1 MPILSLSSKD
11 LQTYQK
17 RLTQLAH
24 TEDSFAVIKEL
35 HQRLTVNEAELKKL
49 EFAVNLLQIQ
59 GNHDL
64 QKDAVKKEHQKLK
77 DIRQT
82 IDDRILIVEQKLY
95 LGIPDDLDEMEQ
107 LIAEQEAI
115 VADQEKLNED
125 ELSLL
130 EKMSQ
135 IDVAFGKQL
144 AEIDQS
150 RSNRELPLNAKLES
164 ALQQVEAAQKQT
176 ELRSKMLS
184 FLPILLVP
192 IILDCIA
199 YKIGINGSNPLIFSH
214 YIFLISLIVIQIFF
228 ADQIRIKI
236 FSFLAVK
243 QCDLFFKQI
252 SDSLSELEKTKR
264 QIETK
269 HSIKA
274 EDILSIDMS

>member
-1 MPILSLSSKD
+1 MPILSLSPKD

-17 RLTQLAH
+17 QLSQLAN

-64 QKDAVKKEHQKLK
+64 QKDALKKEHQKLK

-107 LIAEQEAI
+107 LIVEQEAI

-135 IDVAFGKQL
+135 IDVAYGKQL

-150 RSNRELPLNAKLES
+150 RSNREIPLKSKLERELS
-164 ALQQVEAAQKQT
+164 QVEAAEKQT
-176 ELRSKMLS
+176 ALRSKLLS
-184 FLPILLVP
+184 FLPILLIP
-192 IILDCIA
+192 ILLDFIA
-199 YKIGINGSNPLIFSH
+199 FKIGINGANQLIFAH
-214 YIFLISLIVIQIFF
+214 YIFLISLISIQVFF
-228 ADQIRIKI
+228 ADQIRVKI
-236 FSFLAVK
+236 AAYLAIK
-243 QCDLFFKQI
+243 QCELFFKQI
-252 SDSLSELEKTKR
+252 SDNFNELEKAKR

-269 HSIKA
+269 HNIKS
-274 EDILSIDMS
+274 EDILSLDMS

>member
-1 MPILSLSSKD
+1 MPILSLSPKD

-17 RLTQLAH
+17 QISQLGN

-35 HQRLTVNEAELKKL
+35 HQRLTINEAELKKL
-49 EFAVNLLQIQ
+49 EFAVNLLKIQ
-59 GNHDL
+59 GDHDL
-64 QKDAVKKEHQKLK
+64 QKDAVKKQHQKLK

-107 LIAEQEAI
+107 LIVEQEAI

-130 EKMSQ
+130 DSMSQ

-150 RSNRELPLNAKLES
+150 RSNREIPLKAKLERELS
-164 ALQQVEAAQKQT
+164 QVETAQKQT

-184 FLPILLVP
+184 VLPMLVIPILL
-192 IILDCIA
+192 DFIA
-199 YKIGINGSNPLIFSH
+199 SKIGINGSGPLIFSH
-214 YIFLISLIVIQIFF
+214 YIFLISLIAIQIFF
-228 ADQIRIKI
+228 ADQIRLKI
-236 FSFLAVK
+236 YAFLAVK
-243 QCDLFFKQI
+243 QCELFFKQI
-252 SDSLSELEKTKR
+252 SDQFDELEKAKK
-264 QIETK
+264 QIETR
-269 HSIKA
+269 HSIKS
-274 EDILSIDMS
+274 EDILSLDMS